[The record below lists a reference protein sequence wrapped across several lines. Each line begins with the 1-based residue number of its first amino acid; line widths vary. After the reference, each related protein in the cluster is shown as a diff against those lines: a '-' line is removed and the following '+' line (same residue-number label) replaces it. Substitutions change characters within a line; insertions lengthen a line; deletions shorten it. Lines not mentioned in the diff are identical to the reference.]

1 MRTLLSKAG
10 ACGRAAIVRF
20 GAVLCVV
27 GVSCTQ
33 QGPPTVDDEG
43 VDQPN
48 VVNEGSTQATSGGT
62 PPQPTGTATSSARRS
77 LTAAFEN
84 VPAGHDGESAFRF
97 RVAFSEDIAT
107 SYKTLRDE
115 SFTVTEGEVTAARRI
130 DGRDDLWEITV
141 EPDSREAVT
150 VTLPGGRACR
160 TSGAVCTGGNDPAP
174 LSNNQSATVQYM
186 DSRALTLSSHFYV
199 LGVETVEFE
208 RFAALNTG
216 GAIESLGDDLLLAT
230 PSGRLALITSNG
242 AVEYLDGQ
250 VPMNHSALDAIDLD
264 PVVKGRFRVAD
275 ILLKENSAGVVE
287 LFVTHHYFGGGGG
300 VTVTIGSG
308 CHPRHLY
315 WKERTSRYCRPG
327 KRSSTRSHA

>member
-33 QGPPTVDDEG
+33 QGPPIVDDEG

-48 VVNEGSTQATSGGT
+48 VVNEGSTQATSGET

-84 VPAGHDGESAFRF
+84 VPAGHDGERAFRF
-97 RVAFSEDIAT
+97 RVAFSEDIAI

-115 SFTVTEGEVTAARRI
+115 SFTVDEGEVTEARRI
-130 DGRDDLWEITV
+130 DGRDDLWEVSV
-141 EPDSREAVT
+141 EPVSREAVT
-150 VTLPGGRACR
+150 VTLPGGRPCGM
-160 TSGAVCTGGNDPAP
+160 SGAVCTGGNDPAP

-186 DSRALTLSSHFYV
+186 DGVLTLSSHFYV

-250 VPMNHSALDAIDLD
+250 VPMNRSALDTLDLD
-264 PVVKGRFRVAD
+264 PVVKGHFRVAD

-287 LFVTHHYFGGGGG
+287 LFVTHHYFAGGGGG
-300 VTVTIGSG
+300 GG
-308 CHPRHLY
+308 GL
-315 WKERTSRYCRPG
+315 
-327 KRSSTRSHA
+327 